1 MNSARRCPAGVQSR
15 FVSSTSTKLQGASAV
30 SLGSRARR
38 LNAAARRTIH
48 HIAPAGNRE
57 PVRVPHYRRWQI
69 CFSHFCGTTDGRRQN
84 SDSLPKGY
92 TRAKAMHETRA
103 WDLDGNTLNPSEFVL
118 RNHFGPLLCFR
129 PRPRSLNAPYS
140 VFTSWLQFKFKV
152 AEHNGLPPFLFLR
165 IFSSPPPSLIYPNW
179 QK

>member
-1 MNSARRCPAGVQSR
+1 MNSARRCSAGAQSR

-92 TRAKAMHETRA
+92 TRAKAMRLSLKLQSTTASPPFYFYVSSLH
-103 WDLDGNTLNPSEFVL
+103 P
-118 RNHFGPLLCFR
+118 PLL
-129 PRPRSLNAPYS
+129 L
-140 VFTSWLQFKFKV
+140 FTPTGRNNPTSACLL
-152 AEHNGLPPFLFLR
+152 GGT
-165 IFSSPPPSLIYPNW
+165 
-179 QK
+179 